1 MQSNFNFLLFA
12 FLLRLG
18 ARYMNIVYLKYAV
31 TVAKAGSLSKA
42 QEQLFIA
49 QPNLSR
55 AIKEL
60 EKELNIVIFD
70 RNTKGVTLTPDGE
83 RLISYG
89 EKLLKEISY
98 IEEQFKGEKTNKSVF
113 SISVPRASYICSA
126 FAEFSKELVKEEK
139 CEVYYK
145 ETNNQRTLTNIL
157 EKGYKYGIIRYA
169 TAFDKYFKQTF
180 ESKNLAYEMITE
192 FNYVLLVNKESPLTK
207 IEKVKFSDL
216 EPLIEIAHADP
227 YAPSVSLSEI
237 KKEELPDNISKRIFV
252 FERASQFEVLSAN
265 TETFMWVSPV
275 PQDILDRYGLVQ
287 LECEENKKVYK
298 DVLIY
303 QKNYKLTNLDKLFI
317 TKLCE
322 AKRKY
327 IK

>member
-1 MQSNFNFLLFA
+1 
-12 FLLRLG
+12 
-18 ARYMNIVYLKYAV
+18 MNIVYLKYAV

-98 IEEQFKGEKTNKSVF
+98 IEEQFKGEKTNKIVF
-113 SISVPRASYICSA
+113 SISVPRASYICNA

-145 ETNNQRTLTNIL
+145 ETNNQRTLTNVL
-157 EKGYKYGIIRYA
+157 EKGYKFGIIRYA
-169 TAFDKYFKQTF
+169 TVFDKYFKQTI
-180 ESKNLAYEMITE
+180 ENKNLAYEMITE
-192 FNYVLLVNKESPLTK
+192 FNYVLLVNKHSPLTK

-227 YAPSVSLSEI
+227 YAPSVTLAEI

-252 FERASQFEVLSAN
+252 FERASQFEVLSTN

-275 PQDILDRYGLVQ
+275 PQDILERYGLVQ

-317 TKLCE
+317 TKLCQ

-327 IK
+327 IN

>member
-1 MQSNFNFLLFA
+1 
-12 FLLRLG
+12 
-18 ARYMNIVYLKYAV
+18 MNIVYLKYAV

-98 IEEQFKGEKTNKSVF
+98 IEEQFKGEKTNKIVF
-113 SISVPRASYICSA
+113 SISVPRASYICNA

-145 ETNNQRTLTNIL
+145 ETNNQRTLTNVL
-157 EKGYKYGIIRYA
+157 EKGYKFGIIRYA
-169 TAFDKYFKQTF
+169 TVFDKYFKQTI
-180 ESKNLAYEMITE
+180 ENKNLAYEMITE
-192 FNYVLLVNKESPLTK
+192 FNYVLLVNKHSPLTK

-227 YAPSVSLSEI
+227 YAPSVTLAEI

-252 FERASQFEVLSAN
+252 FERASQFEVLSTN

-275 PQDILDRYGLVQ
+275 PQDILERYGLVQ

-327 IK
+327 IN

>member
-1 MQSNFNFLLFA
+1 
-12 FLLRLG
+12 
-18 ARYMNIVYLKYAV
+18 MNIVYLKYAV

-98 IEEQFKGEKTNKSVF
+98 IEEQFKGEKTNKIVF
-113 SISVPRASYICSA
+113 SISVPRASYICNA

-145 ETNNQRTLTNIL
+145 ETNNQRTLTNVL
-157 EKGYKYGIIRYA
+157 EKGYKFGIIRYA
-169 TAFDKYFKQTF
+169 TVFDKYFKQTI
-180 ESKNLAYEMITE
+180 ENKNLAYEMITE
-192 FNYVLLVNKESPLTK
+192 FNYVLLVNKDSPLTK

-227 YAPSVSLSEI
+227 YAPSVTLAEI

-252 FERASQFEVLSAN
+252 FERASQFEVLSTN

-275 PQDILDRYGLVQ
+275 PQDILERYGLVQ

-322 AKRKY
+322 SKRKY
-327 IK
+327 IN

>member
-1 MQSNFNFLLFA
+1 
-12 FLLRLG
+12 
-18 ARYMNIVYLKYAV
+18 MNIVYLKYAV

-98 IEEQFKGEKTNKSVF
+98 IEEQFKGEKTNKIVF
-113 SISVPRASYICSA
+113 SISVPRASYICNA

-145 ETNNQRTLTNIL
+145 ETNNQRTLTNVL
-157 EKGYKYGIIRYA
+157 EKGYKLGIIRYA
-169 TAFDKYFKQTF
+169 TVFDKYFKQTF
-180 ESKNLAYEMITE
+180 ENKNLAYEMITE

-227 YAPSVSLSEI
+227 YAPSVTLAEI

-252 FERASQFEVLSAN
+252 FERASQFEVLSTN

-275 PQDILDRYGLVQ
+275 PQDILERYGLVQ

-322 AKRKY
+322 SKRKY
-327 IK
+327 IN

>member
-1 MQSNFNFLLFA
+1 
-12 FLLRLG
+12 
-18 ARYMNIVYLKYAV
+18 MNIVYLKYAV

-98 IEEQFKGEKTNKSVF
+98 IEEQFKGEKTNKIVF
-113 SISVPRASYICSA
+113 SISVPRASYICNA

-145 ETNNQRTLTNIL
+145 ETNNQRTLTNVL
-157 EKGYKYGIIRYA
+157 EKGYKFGIIRYA
-169 TAFDKYFKQTF
+169 TVFDKYFKQTI
-180 ESKNLAYEMITE
+180 ENKNLAYEMITE

-227 YAPSVSLSEI
+227 YAPSVTLAEI

-252 FERASQFEVLSAN
+252 FERASQFEVLSTN

-275 PQDILDRYGLVQ
+275 PQDILERYGLVQ

-322 AKRKY
+322 SKRKY
-327 IK
+327 IN

>member
-1 MQSNFNFLLFA
+1 
-12 FLLRLG
+12 
-18 ARYMNIVYLKYAV
+18 MNIVYLKYAV

-89 EKLLKEISY
+89 EKLLKEINY
-98 IEEQFKGEKTNKSVF
+98 IEEQFKGEKTNKIVF
-113 SISVPRASYICSA
+113 SISVPRASYICNA

-145 ETNNQRTLTNIL
+145 ETNNQRTLTNVL
-157 EKGYKYGIIRYA
+157 EKGYKFGIIRYA
-169 TAFDKYFKQTF
+169 TVFDKYFKQTI
-180 ESKNLAYEMITE
+180 ENKNLAYEMITE
-192 FNYVLLVNKESPLTK
+192 FNYVLLVNKDSPLTK

-227 YAPSVSLSEI
+227 YAPSVTLAEI

-252 FERASQFEVLSAN
+252 FERASQFEVLSTN

-275 PQDILDRYGLVQ
+275 PQDILERYGLVQ

-327 IK
+327 IN

>member
-1 MQSNFNFLLFA
+1 
-12 FLLRLG
+12 
-18 ARYMNIVYLKYAV
+18 MNIVYLKYAV

-89 EKLLKEISY
+89 EKLLKEINY
-98 IEEQFKGEKTNKSVF
+98 IEEQFKGEKTNKIVF
-113 SISVPRASYICSA
+113 SISVPRASYICNA

-145 ETNNQRTLTNIL
+145 ETNNQRTLTNVL
-157 EKGYKYGIIRYA
+157 EKGYKFGIIRYA
-169 TAFDKYFKQTF
+169 TVFDKYFKQTI
-180 ESKNLAYEMITE
+180 ENKNLAYEMITE

-227 YAPSVSLSEI
+227 YAPSVTLAEI

-252 FERASQFEVLSAN
+252 FERASQFEVLSTN

-275 PQDILDRYGLVQ
+275 PQDILERYGLVQ

-322 AKRKY
+322 SKRKY
-327 IK
+327 IN

>member
-1 MQSNFNFLLFA
+1 
-12 FLLRLG
+12 
-18 ARYMNIVYLKYAV
+18 MNIVYLKYAV

-98 IEEQFKGEKTNKSVF
+98 IEEQFKGEKTNKIVF
-113 SISVPRASYICSA
+113 SISVPRASYICNA

-145 ETNNQRTLTNIL
+145 ETNNQRTLTNVL
-157 EKGYKYGIIRYA
+157 EKGYKFGIIRYA
-169 TAFDKYFKQTF
+169 TVFDKYFKQTI
-180 ESKNLAYEMITE
+180 ENKNLAYEMITE

-227 YAPSVSLSEI
+227 YAPSVTLAEI

-252 FERASQFEVLSAN
+252 FERASQFEVLSTN
-265 TETFMWVSPV
+265 SETFMWVSPV
-275 PQDILDRYGLVQ
+275 PQDILERYGLVQ

-317 TKLCE
+317 TKLCQ

-327 IK
+327 IN

>member
-1 MQSNFNFLLFA
+1 
-12 FLLRLG
+12 
-18 ARYMNIVYLKYAV
+18 MNIVYLKYAV

-98 IEEQFKGEKTNKSVF
+98 IEEQFKGEKTNKIVF
-113 SISVPRASYICSA
+113 SISVPRASYICNA

-145 ETNNQRTLTNIL
+145 ETNNQRTLTNVL
-157 EKGYKYGIIRYA
+157 EKGYKFGIIRYA
-169 TAFDKYFKQTF
+169 TVFDKYFKQTI
-180 ESKNLAYEMITE
+180 ENKNLAYEMITE

-227 YAPSVSLSEI
+227 YAPSVTLAEI

-252 FERASQFEVLSAN
+252 FERASQFEVLSTN

-275 PQDILDRYGLVQ
+275 PQDILERYGLVQ

-317 TKLCE
+317 TKLCQ

-327 IK
+327 IN